1 MFSVGDKISHPIHG
15 AGIVTDIVDR
25 QVAGETT
32 PFYSVSFTCGSIT
45 DLIPCASCEKIGV
58 RNIVSSD
65 EAENVIK
72 KIPSLTHEF
81 NDNWSKRH
89 RENMDK
95 IKSGDLY
102 EVAVV
107 VKSLVLRDRIKAL
120 STSER
125 KTLST
130 AKNILISELA
140 LATGKDIC
148 DIESDILQSIEL

>member
-25 QVAGETT
+25 QVAGEAKA
-32 PFYSVSFTCGSIT
+32 FYSVAFTCGSIT
-45 DLIPCASCEKIGV
+45 DLIPCASCDKIGV
-58 RNIVSSD
+58 RNIVSSG
-65 EAENVIK
+65 EAENVISS
-72 KIPSLTHEF
+72 IPKLTHEF

-95 IKSGDLY
+95 IKSGNLY
-102 EVAVV
+102 EVALV
-107 VKSLVLRDRIKAL
+107 VKSLILRDRVKAL

-130 AKNILISELA
+130 AKNILVS
-140 LATGKDIC
+140 
-148 DIESDILQSIEL
+148 